1 MKRFLKNSFVPT
13 FPCPTHFWRAFKLGH
28 KCEKGGARSATW
40 LGRKSEASPS
50 EQSLC
55 SDFFRP
61 THGPAH
67 RLLWATRSNLAGRLG
82 KAYFRFFCIWLW
94 INEKEKKVRVKWK
107 YQLSPSPWFH
117 RPAEKCSFSCRYLAV
132 DKIRSDRKWKWKE
145 NMFSHQVQKS
155 TGLLWNAYS
164 AIV

>member
-13 FPCPTHFWRAFKLGH
+13 FPAQPTFEEHLSLGINVRKGRA
-28 KCEKGGARSATW
+28 CSTTW

-82 KAYFRFFCIWLW
+82 KDYFVFLYLLVDNWEREESESEMKIWAFIQSTTPQARWEML
-94 INEKEKKVRVKWK
+94 IFV
-107 YQLSPSPWFH
+107 
-117 RPAEKCSFSCRYLAV
+117 YLAV
-132 DKIRSDRKWKWKE
+132 DEIRSDRKWKWKE
-145 NMFSHQVQKS
+145 NMISLLVQKS
-155 TGLLWNAYS
+155 TDLLWNAYS